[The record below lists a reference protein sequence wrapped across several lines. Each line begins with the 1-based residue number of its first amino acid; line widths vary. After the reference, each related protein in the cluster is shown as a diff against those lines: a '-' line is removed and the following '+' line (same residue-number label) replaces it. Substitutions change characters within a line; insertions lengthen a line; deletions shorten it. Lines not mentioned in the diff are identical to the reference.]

1 MPFTPHLISL
11 QVVNKAERE
20 KKCKENGIKE
30 TDLTNRPRML
40 VNMSAEAAFST
51 IKGYDDKIN
60 WTLRASRSKIS
71 RKPHLKALT
80 VRPVTPEKATDRPTE
95 QEDLYNSYAVSE
107 PTMKFESVQTP
118 SASKQLPAL
127 KLVKTLNKGIDIMDS
142 IKNHQGHQPLCCNFQ
157 DTISN
162 PVQEYAIWRNEWR
175 NYFSKEG

>member
-1 MPFTPHLISL
+1 
-11 QVVNKAERE
+11 
-20 KKCKENGIKE
+20 
-30 TDLTNRPRML
+30 ML

-60 WTLRASRSKIS
+60 WTLGASRSRVS

-80 VRPVTPEKATDRPTE
+80 IRPVTPEKATYRPTE
-95 QEDLYNSYAVSE
+95 QENFDDCAVSE
-107 PTMKFESVQTP
+107 PTRKPESVQTS
-118 SASKQLPAL
+118 SAYKQLPVL

-142 IKNHQGHQPLCCNFQ
+142 IKHHQGHQPLCCNFQ